1 MKSLSLSEMEVLTGE
16 GWLKCAAGL
25 VGGAAVGFASST
37 GNGVALVLGPVAV
50 TWGAIGAIGGALV
63 GGVEGGCFD

>member
-1 MKSLSLSEMEVLTGE
+1 MKSISIEQMEVISGE
-16 GWLKCAAGL
+16 GWGKCAAGL
-25 VGGAAVGFASST
+25 AGGALLGFASST
-37 GNGVALVLGPVAV
+37 GNGVALTLGPIGV